1 MKLYKYIS
9 DTNNNE
15 INYKGASIILENYL
29 DGAIA
34 DYENGDVENDDV
46 IMSSIFALSELG
58 DSSWIHYYNRMNKIK
73 NLRGNW
79 YDKVI

>member
-9 DTNNNE
+9 DIQNNE

-34 DYENGDVENDDV
+34 DYENGDVENDEV

-58 DSSWIHYYNRMNKIK
+58 DSSWIHYYNKMNEIK
-73 NLRGNW
+73 NKN
-79 YDKVI
+79 K